1 MPDMPPVPRE
11 AAKLAKEAAKAA
23 RGKGGFRRG
32 RCRGRPRGGANS
44 NKRKL
49 SNSSTPRD
57 PKRGK

>member
-23 RGKGGFRRG
+23 RDKGGFRRG
-32 RCRGRPRGGANS
+32 RGRGRPRGGANS

-49 SNSSTPRD
+49 SKSSPPRA